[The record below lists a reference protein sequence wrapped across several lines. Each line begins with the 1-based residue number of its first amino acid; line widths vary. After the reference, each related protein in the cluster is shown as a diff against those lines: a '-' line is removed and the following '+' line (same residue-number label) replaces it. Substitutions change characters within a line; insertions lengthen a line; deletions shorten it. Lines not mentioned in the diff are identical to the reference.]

1 MQSTKRKSA
10 KRHYPNNPP
19 EPSEDNRGLLPDGL
33 PLKLRETKNFW
44 KALLRRAEKRDEE
57 EGTEGKRLSD
67 ARRWLCRNDLF
78 FLMFWGLGRTDIL
91 HPWLFR
97 RCREVQAFPN
107 GYLDLW
113 SREHYKSTIITFALT
128 IQDILAS
135 HGEKPAPRYHG
146 REVTIGIFSHTRGI
160 AKAFLQQIKQELE
173 ENKRLKDLFPD
184 ILWSRPPRKGWSL
197 DNGITVKRQSNP
209 KEATVEAWGLV
220 DGQPTGRHFWTL
232 LYDDVVTVESVNTPD
247 QIKKTTSQWELS
259 DNLGTEGGNKR
270 YAGTRYHL
278 FDTYS
283 DIIKRGAAITRVHLC
298 TKDGTENFVKE
309 NCTLKFPSTLQKKR
323 QAQGPYIFGAQMLQN
338 PTADTSMGF
347 DEDWLRYWTPE
358 TYDGLNIGII
368 VDPAS
373 GKEKSRSDNDYTA
386 IWVLGF
392 GADRKVRQL
401 EHIRERM
408 NLPTRTKCLFD
419 LHRKWSDVNSIF
431 RVGYED
437 YGMQADIEHIKSE
450 MDRRNYSFEITP
462 LGGGMSKVNRILRLV
477 PWFERGDILLL
488 QNDIHNRHSDGAAV
502 NSTKQFIEEEYTAFP
517 VCNHDDSLDGL
528 ARFIDDDFVI
538 DWPARKE
545 ATSKPEDMDHRTAW

>member
-1 MQSTKRKSA
+1 MKPKSV
-10 KRHYPNNPP
+10 KKHYPSNPP
-19 EPSEDNRGLLPDGL
+19 EPTPDNRGLLPEGL
-33 PLKLRETKNFW
+33 PLTLRETKSFW
-44 KALLRRAEKRDEE
+44 VGLLSRAEKRDED
-57 EGTEGKRLSD
+57 EGTGDKYLRN

-78 FLMFWGLGRTDIL
+78 FLMFWGLGRKDML

-113 SREHYKSTIITFALT
+113 SREHYKSTIITFGQS

-135 HGEKPAPRYHG
+135 HGDNPAPRFNG

-160 AKAFLQQIKQELE
+160 SKAFLKQIKDELE
-173 ENKRLKDLFPD
+173 ENVRLKDLFPD

-197 DNGITVKRQSNP
+197 DSGIIVKRKSNP

-232 LYDDVVTVESVNTPD
+232 LYDDVVTVESVNTPE
-247 QIKKTTSQWELS
+247 QIKKTTAAWELS

-278 FDTYS
+278 FDTYT

-309 NCTLKFPSTLQKKR
+309 NCTLKHPNTLAEKR
-323 QAQGPYIFGAQMLQN
+323 KTQGPYTFGAQMLQD

-347 DEDWLRYWTPE
+347 DEEWLRYWTPE
-358 TYDGLNIGII
+358 TYSGLNIAII
-368 VDPAS
+368 VDPSS
-373 GKEKSRSDNDYTA
+373 GKEKNKSKNDYTA

-392 GADRKVRQL
+392 GGDRKVRQL
-401 EHIRERM
+401 RHIRDRL
-408 NLPTRTKCLFD
+408 NLTARTKALID
-419 LHRKWSDVNSIF
+419 LHREWSEHGNIF
-431 RVGYED
+431 CVGYEQ
-437 YGMQADIEHIKSE
+437 YGMQADIEHIETQMKAE
-450 MDRRNYSFEITP
+450 NYEFEITE
-462 LGGGMSKVNRILRLV
+462 LGGSMTKVNRILRLV
-477 PWFERGDILLL
+477 PWFEQGRVLLL
-488 QNDIHNRHSDGAAV
+488 ERDIYNRHADGNAV
-502 NSTKQFIEEEYTAFP
+502 NTTKLFIEEEYTAFP

-528 ARFIDDDFVI
+528 ARIFDIDI
-538 DWPARKE
+538 EWPARK
-545 ATSKPEDMDHRTAW
+545 TVGHSQHDSMDHRTSW